1 MTDGTKTRGGALVVG
16 ALGVVY
22 GDLGTSPLYSI
33 REAFESPSHRLEVD
47 RLNVLGA
54 VSIIVWTLALIVAV
68 KYVLLVLRAD
78 NNGEGGILVLTALV
92 SGRSERT
99 RSGRAQSGRTQSGAS
114 SKRPRIGVSGL
125 VFVGLFGTAL
135 LFGDGMITPAISVLS
150 AVEGVTLIRP
160 GLKSLVVPISVLILV
175 ILFAIQRFGTGRVGR
190 IFGPIMVVWFGVL
203 AVLGVVSV
211 ARTPEILSAV
221 NPAHAV
227 RYFVANG
234 RKGFLS
240 MGSLFLVVTGGE
252 ALYADMGHFGRRPIR
267 MGWFIVVMPALLA
280 TYFGIGALLLREPE
294 AIRSPFFLLAPGPLR
309 LPLILLATAATVI
322 ASQALISGV
331 FSLTSQAVQL
341 GYAPRTKIVYTSPT
355 ARGQIYVPLINW
367 GLMIACVG
375 LVVAFGSSARL
386 AAAFGL
392 SVTGT
397 MFITTILFAVHARKN
412 LRWNPFVV
420 SILTAVVLFVEGAF
434 LAANA
439 FKFVD
444 GGWFPIVV
452 GVIVVVL
459 FTTWKAGR
467 SLVAAQI
474 AATRTPLA
482 DYVSSLVDGRIVR
495 VPGTSVFLYS
505 QRLTTPP
512 SLAALV
518 RTTRTLH
525 DLVYVVGVEVNE
537 TPRVDSSQRVVCET
551 VGNGVFRVTLN
562 YGFMEETT
570 VAADLESHLQIQPGS
585 TDYILGRESIIATR
599 HPGMARWR
607 EVLYSLMVRNASD
620 VATSF
625 HLPTE
630 RVFEVGTRVEI

>member
-92 SGRSERT
+92 SVRSERT

>member
-1 MTDGTKTRGGALVVG
+1 VKAASETRSRSSALVVG

-33 REAFESPSHRLEVD
+33 REAFVSPSHRLAVD
-47 RLNVLGA
+47 RPNVFGA
-54 VSIIVWTLALIVAV
+54 ISIIVWTLTLIVAV
-68 KYVLLVLRAD
+68 KYVFLVLRAD

-92 SGRSERT
+92 SGRVSEGVASR
-99 RSGRAQSGRTQSGAS
+99 GAKGS
-114 SKRPRIGVSGL
+114 RIGVSGL
-125 VFVGLFGTAL
+125 VFIGLMGTAL

-160 GLKSLVVPISVLILV
+160 GLRSVVVPMSVLILV
-175 ILFAIQRFGTGRVGR
+175 VLFAIQRFGTTRVGR
-190 IFGPIMVVWFGVL
+190 IFGPVMVLWFGVL
-203 AVLGVVSV
+203 MVLGTVSV
-211 ARTPEILSAV
+211 ARTPEILLAA
-221 NPAHAV
+221 NPVHAV
-227 RYFVANG
+227 RYFAHNG
-234 RKGFLS
+234 KKGFLS

-267 MGWFIVVMPALLA
+267 QGWFVIVMPALFA
-280 TYFGIGALLLREPE
+280 TYFGIGALLLRDPE
-294 AIRSPFFLLAPGPLR
+294 AIRSPFFLLAPHALR
-309 LPLILLATAATVI
+309 LPLILLATASTVI

-331 FSLTSQAVQL
+331 FSLTSQAVGL
-341 GYAPRTKIVYTSPT
+341 GYAPRTKIVYTSST
-355 ARGQIYVPLINW
+355 ARGQIYVPIVNW

-420 SILTAVVLFVEGAF
+420 GALVAIVLFVEGAF

-444 GGWFPIVV
+444 GGWFPLAV
-452 GVIVVVL
+452 GVVVVIL

-467 SLVAAQI
+467 GLVAEQI

-482 DYVSSLVDGRIVR
+482 TYVAGLTGRVVR
-495 VPGTSVFLYS
+495 VPGIAVFLYS
-505 QRLTTPP
+505 QPLTTPP

-518 RTTRTLH
+518 RTTRALH
-525 DLVYVVGVEVNE
+525 DLVYVVGIEVDE
-537 TPRVDSSQRVVCET
+537 SPRADPSRRVVCEPI
-551 VGNGVFRVTLN
+551 GNGVSRVTLH
-562 YGFMEETT
+562 YGFMEKML
-570 VAADLESHLQIQPGS
+570 VAADLETHLHIRPES
-585 TDYILGRESIIATR
+585 TDYILGRESIIATGR
-599 HPGMARWR
+599 PGMARWR
-607 EVLYSLMVRNASD
+607 EMLYSLMVRNASD
-620 VATSF
+620 VANSF

>member
-99 RSGRAQSGRTQSGAS
+99 RSGRARSGRTQSGAS

-203 AVLGVVSV
+203 ALLGVVSV

-452 GVIVVVL
+452 GIIVVVL

>member
-1 MTDGTKTRGGALVVG
+1 VTEGSRKRGGASALVVG

-47 RLNVLGA
+47 RLNVFGA
-54 VSIIVWTLALIVAV
+54 ISIIVWTLTLIVAV

-92 SGRSERT
+92 SGRPSN
-99 RSGRAQSGRTQSGAS
+99 GRPDGG
-114 SKRPRIGVSGL
+114 SKPSRIGVSGL
-125 VFVGLFGTAL
+125 VFLGLFGTAL

-160 GLKSLVVPISVLILV
+160 GLRSVVVPISVLILV
-175 ILFAIQRFGTGRVGR
+175 ILFVIQRFGTGRVGR
-190 IFGPIMVVWFGVL
+190 IFGPIMVLWFGVL
-203 AVLGVVSV
+203 TVLGVVSV
-211 ARTPEILSAV
+211 VRTPEILSAA
-221 NPAHAV
+221 NPVHAA
-227 RYFVANG
+227 RYFADNG
-234 RKGFLS
+234 VKGFLS

-267 MGWFIVVMPALLA
+267 QGWFVIVMPALFA
-280 TYFGIGALLLREPE
+280 TYFGIGALLLREPQ
-294 AIRSPFFLLAPGPLR
+294 AIRSPFFLLAPSPLR
-309 LPLILLATAATVI
+309 LPLIVLATAATVI

-331 FSLTSQAVQL
+331 FSLTSQAVRL
-341 GYAPRTKIVYTSPT
+341 GYAPRTNIVYTSST
-355 ARGQIYVPLINW
+355 ARGQIYVPVVNW

-397 MFITTILFAVHARKN
+397 MFITTILFAVHSRKN
-412 LRWNPFVV
+412 LGWNP
-420 SILTAVVLFVEGAF
+420 IAIALLAGVVLFVEGAF

-444 GGWFPIVV
+444 GGWFPLAV
-452 GVIVVVL
+452 GVLVVLL

-474 AATRTPLA
+474 AATRTPLST
-482 DYVSSLVDGRIVR
+482 YVAGLEPGRVVR
-495 VPGTSVFLYS
+495 VPGIAVFLYS

-518 RTTRTLH
+518 RTTRALH
-525 DLVYVVGVEVNE
+525 DVVYVVRITVDE
-537 TPRVDSSQRVVCET
+537 TPRVDPSQRVVCVP
-551 VGNGVFRVTLN
+551 VGNGVFSVTIH
-562 YGFMEETT
+562 YGFMDETT
-570 VAADLESHLQIQPGS
+570 VAADLEKQLEITPAS
-585 TDYILGRESIIATR
+585 TDYILGRESIIATGR
-599 HPGMARWR
+599 PGMARWR